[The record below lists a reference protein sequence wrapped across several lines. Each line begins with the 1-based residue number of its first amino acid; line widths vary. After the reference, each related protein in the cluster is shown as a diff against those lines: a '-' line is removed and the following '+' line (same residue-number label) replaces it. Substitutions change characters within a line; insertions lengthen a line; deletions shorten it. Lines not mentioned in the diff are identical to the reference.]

1 MGCKFMEDEIE
12 SIQQEH
18 DACEMKTPDD
28 HKIMFRA
35 LENPLRR
42 KIVRSI
48 GAFGKTKNEIMKE
61 IQISE
66 SQLKFQLDFLVKECY
81 AEVDGDK
88 CRLNSKGLQ
97 ELLANIK

>member
-1 MGCKFMEDEIE
+1 MEDEIE
-12 SIQQEH
+12 SIQQEP

-48 GAFGKTKNEIMKE
+48 GAFGKNKNEIMKE
-61 IQISE
+61 VNISE

>member
-1 MGCKFMEDEIE
+1 MKDEIE
-12 SIQQEH
+12 TIPKYP
-18 DACEMKTPDD
+18 DACEVKTPGD
-28 HKIMFRA
+28 HRMMFRA

-42 KIVRSI
+42 KIVKSI
-48 GAFGKTKNEIMKE
+48 GAFGKTKNEIINE
-61 IQISE
+61 LNITE

-81 AEVDGDK
+81 AEIEGDT

>member
-1 MGCKFMEDEIE
+1 MEDEIE
-12 SIQQEH
+12 SIQQEP

-61 IQISE
+61 VNISE